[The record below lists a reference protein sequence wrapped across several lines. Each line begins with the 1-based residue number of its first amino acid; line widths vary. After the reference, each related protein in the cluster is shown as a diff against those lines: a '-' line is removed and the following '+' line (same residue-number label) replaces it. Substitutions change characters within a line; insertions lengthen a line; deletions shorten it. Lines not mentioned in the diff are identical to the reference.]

1 MCEDDEEEGEDRER
15 KRWGSWVTILEED
28 ENKVE
33 VEEKGGLREEKR
45 KMLVRKTNRRR
56 EKVEGRRGKEEEKW
70 MEIRERY

>member
-1 MCEDDEEEGEDRER
+1 VCEDDEEEGEDRER

-45 KMLVRKTNRRR
+45 KM
-56 EKVEGRRGKEEEKW
+56 
-70 MEIRERY
+70 